1 MRNGGMLKQSTQQAA
16 TNGASTQR
24 APLKGEERK
33 EVLEQR
39 KLLIDLQN
47 QSSQSF
53 DKTLIALAGGALTI
67 SIGFI
72 RQTVPVALPG
82 TTIWLALSWLFL
94 ILSLFASFFSQFT
107 SQYGLMKSCEELDSE
122 YLGGPLQRRP
132 SYAHIP
138 GRAYMWVRVKCSDF
152 CEHRMTTNYLNVV
165 SIVCCVV
172 GVGFLALFVVL
183 NFPQLQVPLSK

>member
-94 ILSLFASFFSQFT
+94 ILSLFASLFSQFT
-107 SQYGLMKSCEELDSE
+107 S
-122 YLGGPLQRRP
+122 
-132 SYAHIP
+132 
-138 GRAYMWVRVKCSDF
+138 
-152 CEHRMTTNYLNVV
+152 
-165 SIVCCVV
+165 
-172 GVGFLALFVVL
+172 
-183 NFPQLQVPLSK
+183 